1 MEYGGS
7 RFSLDPDRVTTD
19 RASEH
24 VPECIRWHPR
34 LNGTFSGTK
43 RLRDNLRDNGGA
55 RRGDRGCF
63 PVTFWKNKFH
73 AKFFEFPR
81 VGRAALLATG
91 QSFSGYIRHSASRAA
106 SLYRKR
112 GSPQHCFPP
121 LRGAICSSQLE
132 GQSSDYPGRAF
143 TAVRTIPTPNAFGA
157 ICAKTQMKVDIP
169 RIQKVCILTRNRYI
183 CYY

>member
-121 LRGAICSSQLE
+121 FVVQFAPRNWRDNLPIIRAEHSLRSEPFRPQTPS
-132 GQSSDYPGRAF
+132 GQFARK
-143 TAVRTIPTPNAFGA
+143 R
-157 ICAKTQMKVDIP
+157 
-169 RIQKVCILTRNRYI
+169 R
-183 CYY
+183 